1 MNEEQVFHAMSID
14 DAYKVERVLA
24 SSNLGITEC
33 VTFDGV
39 GPFVRKKIPLSLA
52 NRKVWAA
59 LAECSSPRLPQI
71 AVTYEMPDQFIVV
84 YDYIPGDTLE
94 QVVAGNGRLSVVDT
108 ISIVKDIAE
117 ALSDLHLHGIVHCDL
132 APNNII
138 IAADGAHIIDFG
150 IAQQIGACE
159 DDVAKTASLGTWGFA
174 APEQYGFAAA
184 DQRSDIYS
192 LARLIGYMLCGVLPD
207 KDDYKQVLS
216 LLSDIP
222 EGLVELIKKG
232 TSFEP
237 SARFQ
242 SCRELID
249 AINQIESFSS
259 CDSTCSSGA
268 VYAFS
273 FSDVSSGNTNN
284 EVTNNSQKVS
294 TATLDT
300 TKNTKRIIMLIC
312 GTCAAFLLVLVGV
325 IFAFSVFSILFQDN
339 SIKEN
344 NSVASSDASD
354 DSFSEDQG
362 ELSAGVMSASSLDSV
377 VSINDSGWSVDR
389 FGMVCFGIELINN
402 DSSHG
407 VMSPAFSIVGRSSDG
422 SILFSEEQ
430 ALMYLQP
437 GETIH
442 YGSFAGGGS
451 AVPATV
457 EFKPIYP
464 SLYDLV
470 SDTSA
475 NNAVFQIDNVSVF
488 SAHDET
494 KFTGEV
500 FLDHGEYPDQ
510 SITGVLV
517 TVILRDESGEIVY
530 GNSIDAEKPTESA
543 ATTFELSCFDVPDYA
558 SYELYACVW

>member
-216 LLSDIP
+216 SLSDIP
-222 EGLVELIKKG
+222 EGLVELIKK
-232 TSFEP
+232 
-237 SARFQ
+237 
-242 SCRELID
+242 ELHLNL
-249 AINQIESFSS
+249 AH
-259 CDSTCSSGA
+259 
-268 VYAFS
+268 AFS
-273 FSDVSSGNTNN
+273 H
-284 EVTNNSQKVS
+284 
-294 TATLDT
+294 A
-300 TKNTKRIIMLIC
+300 
-312 GTCAAFLLVLVGV
+312 
-325 IFAFSVFSILFQDN
+325 
-339 SIKEN
+339 EN
-344 NSVASSDASD
+344 
-354 DSFSEDQG
+354 
-362 ELSAGVMSASSLDSV
+362 
-377 VSINDSGWSVDR
+377 
-389 FGMVCFGIELINN
+389 
-402 DSSHG
+402 
-407 VMSPAFSIVGRSSDG
+407 
-422 SILFSEEQ
+422 
-430 ALMYLQP
+430 
-437 GETIH
+437 
-442 YGSFAGGGS
+442 
-451 AVPATV
+451 
-457 EFKPIYP
+457 
-464 SLYDLV
+464 
-470 SDTSA
+470 
-475 NNAVFQIDNVSVF
+475 
-488 SAHDET
+488 
-494 KFTGEV
+494 
-500 FLDHGEYPDQ
+500 
-510 SITGVLV
+510 
-517 TVILRDESGEIVY
+517 
-530 GNSIDAEKPTESA
+530 
-543 ATTFELSCFDVPDYA
+543 
-558 SYELYACVW
+558 